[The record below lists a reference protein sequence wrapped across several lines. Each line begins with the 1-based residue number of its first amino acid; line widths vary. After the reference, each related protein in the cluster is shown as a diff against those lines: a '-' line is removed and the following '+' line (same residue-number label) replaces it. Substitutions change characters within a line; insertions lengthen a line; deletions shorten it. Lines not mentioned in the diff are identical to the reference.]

1 MENGIE
7 PGGPKSFTCPY
18 LEIFRANF
26 TEDLKDSILSRL
38 ICVAGKVLF
47 KSYYIWL
54 HSACDLFLP
63 FYFCL

>member
-7 PGGPKSFTCPY
+7 IGGSKSFTCPY

-26 TEDLKDSILSRL
+26 TEELKDIILSRL
-38 ICVAGKVLF
+38 VCVDGKVLF
-47 KSYYIWL
+47 KRYYIWL

-63 FYFCL
+63 FYFYL